1 MFLGGLNPYEQKNPT
16 ESRFATNQRIF
27 KQQQQQK
34 GYYLLLHDF
43 INLNQERKISPY
55 LRESGEVHLGV
66 HGILRRKKACAFQ
79 HFLEKKTKKPQLQTM
94 TTFSPVTILVNSVS
108 SRRTSFFKVKCQSRT
123 YYRELTYLPLLL
135 NADALLKS
143 GTYIGKQHSSRQTD
157 L

>member
-79 HFLEKKTKKPQLQTM
+79 HFLEKKQKNPNYKPWQRFHQLPYLWT
-94 TTFSPVTILVNSVS
+94 VS
-108 SRRTSFFKVKCQSRT
+108 LLEELLSLKWNASQ
-123 YYRELTYLPLLL
+123 ELTIVNLH
-135 NADALLKS
+135 
-143 GTYIGKQHSSRQTD
+143 TYHYS
-157 L
+157 